1 MKMQQEND
9 PTLTPELMR
18 TQLKV
23 MADLDL
29 SAQAEEMFGLFAGL
43 ISMMNMLQPEGYS
56 ETFPAFTF
64 KPIKE

>member
-1 MKMQQEND
+1 MQQENEPTFD
-9 PTLTPELMR
+9 PEFMR

-23 MADLDL
+23 MADMDMSEHAAEMVDL
-29 SAQAEEMFGLFAGL
+29 FGGL
-43 ISMMNMLQPEGYS
+43 VATMNMLHPEGYS

>member
-1 MKMQQEND
+1 MQQEND

-29 SAQAEEMFGLFAGL
+29 SAQAEGMFGLFAGL
-43 ISMMNMLQPEGYS
+43 IATMNMLQPEGYS